1 VKEQQLFSNIECYH
15 FGSIDPGVLVIE
27 GKLVKGVT
35 HEIADAAVNAVVNDL
50 LDGGITEK
58 ELEKAKNKTESQIAF
73 EDISLMN
80 RANNLAFYE
89 LLGNAELMHLELE
102 KYQSFTAEQVMQ
114 EAALVLSAN
123 NCSTMYY
130 KAKPNASG
138 VLAALEADDD
148 EEEDAEF

>member
-1 VKEQQLFSNIECYH
+1 
-15 FGSIDPGVLVIE
+15 
-27 GKLVKGVT
+27 
-35 HEIADAAVNAVVNDL
+35 
-50 LDGGITEK
+50 
-58 ELEKAKNKTESQIAF
+58 
-73 EDISLMN
+73 LMN

-102 KYQSFTAEQVMQ
+102 KYQSFTAEQLMQ
-114 EAALVLSAN
+114 EAALVLQPN

-130 KAKPNASG
+130 KAKPNATG